1 VCGTNSG
8 KKVILVRA
16 DTNLLSTYETEA
28 PIAKLTLQ
36 KFDALIQRSPIGNQ
50 IYDTHTVCTQ
60 LLLTR

>member
-1 VCGTNSG
+1 VRYKFRKSY
-8 KKVILVRA
+8 LVRT